1 MALAGI
7 VALVPR
13 RRHIGRV
20 AALAAAVMIALEIC
34 TEHWFY
40 LYIVWFL
47 PMLLIAIT
55 WRPGR
60 RGPAGQDAAGLPDAV
75 PAPQ

>member
-1 MALAGI
+1 
-7 VALVPR
+7 
-13 RRHIGRV
+13 
-20 AALAAAVMIALEIC
+20 MIALEIC

-60 RGPAGQDAAGLPDAV
+60 EGPRAEAAGPVGAPV
-75 PAPQ
+75 ASPAPQ